1 MGFLFYHLLFIVFP
15 CKIKHWPYYA
25 GHNSNLSKRG
35 FTMIRRIS
43 LTVFLM
49 FLALNVKAQ
58 STAFYDGYDEGQMF
72 SYELWSTFYAED
84 CYNYMMFRNDVQ
96 LMLIDGE
103 YSTSSNDN
111 WNRKLFKMGGRRGC
125 GDFVDDIETQCLD
138 VDMCD
143 QMGEGAAMEII
154 EGFCNVLQSGQVSIT
169 QECAVVATDRC
180 KGAIYDELNFWLD
193 YGLDC
198 QTIGNDIG
206 NLTFSQLR
214 GMKDSCPA
222 KVQELLE

>member
-1 MGFLFYHLLFIVFP
+1 
-15 CKIKHWPYYA
+15 
-25 GHNSNLSKRG
+25 
-35 FTMIRRIS
+35 MIRRAVAI
-43 LTVFLM
+43 
-49 FLALNVKAQ
+49 LALMLMSVSAQAQ
-58 STAFYDGYDEGQMF
+58 SSAFYEGYDEGQMF

-84 CYNYMMFRNDVQ
+84 CYNYMMFRNDVNLQ
-96 LMLIDGE
+96 LIKGE
-103 YSTSSNDN
+103 YAASSNDN

-125 GDFVDDIETQCLD
+125 EDFVEDIEEKCLD

-143 QMGEGAAMEII
+143 QMGEGAAIEII

-169 QECAVVATDRC
+169 QECSVVATDRC
-180 KGAIYDELNFWLD
+180 KGAIYDELVFWLD

-198 QTIGNDIG
+198 PTIGNDIG

-214 GMKDSCPA
+214 DMKNSCPA

>member
-1 MGFLFYHLLFIVFP
+1 MF
-15 CKIKHWPYYA
+15 A
-25 GHNSNLSKRG
+25 TSN
-35 FTMIRRIS
+35 
-43 LTVFLM
+43 
-49 FLALNVKAQ
+49 AQAQ
-58 STAFYDGYDEGQMF
+58 SSAFYDGYDEGQMF

-96 LMLIDGE
+96 AQLISGE
-103 YSTSSNDN
+103 YAVSSSDN

-125 GDFVDDIETQCLD
+125 EDFVEDIEEQCLD

-143 QMGEGAAMEII
+143 QMGEGAAIEII
-154 EGFCNVLQSGQVSIT
+154 EQFCRVLQSGQPTIT
-169 QECAVVATDRC
+169 NECSVVATDRC
-180 KGAIYDELNFWLD
+180 KGAIYNELTSWLE

-198 QTIGNDIG
+198 PTIDNDIG

-214 GMKDSCPA
+214 GMKDACPD